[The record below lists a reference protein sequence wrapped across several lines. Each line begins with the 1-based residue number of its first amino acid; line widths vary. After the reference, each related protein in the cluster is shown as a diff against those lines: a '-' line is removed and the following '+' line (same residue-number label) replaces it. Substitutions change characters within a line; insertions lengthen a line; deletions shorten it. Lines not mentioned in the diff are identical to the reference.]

1 MKKLS
6 KTEVKK
12 EIEEFFKNIKEKEPR
27 LSQVRSDSS
36 KSQAKQIKKI
46 KRLAMR
52 HNIKL
57 GQKRK
62 LFCKKCFSPYKS
74 PKIRIKNQTKK
85 IECGH
90 CGNISRFKINS
101 S

>member
-1 MKKLS
+1 MTKKLS

-12 EIEEFFKNIKEKEPR
+12 EIEEFFKNIK
-27 LSQVRSDSS
+27 D
-36 KSQAKQIKKI
+36 KSPKQIKKI
-46 KRLAMR
+46 KRLAMK